1 MTTLLIPPSPRLLL
15 RGIHLSLTAALR
27 SVVEAKTIRLF
38 RHEPQLLRIRV
49 DLEHDRTRG
58 PAAAFVA
65 KGHLEV
71 RGNDLLA
78 SVATEDCYKSIDLL
92 VDRLDGMLRRRAQR
106 FRGNRHDLHA
116 IDLPVP
122 LPKTDR

>member
-1 MTTLLIPPSPRLLL
+1 MTPLFIPLTPRLLL

-27 SVVEAKTIRLF
+27 SVVENKTTRLL
-38 RHEPQLLRIRV
+38 RHEPQIIRIRV

-58 PAAAFVA
+58 PTAAFVA
-65 KGHLEV
+65 KGHLEI

-92 VDRLDGMLRRRAQR
+92 IDRLDTMLRRRAER
-106 FRGNRHDLHA
+106 SRRGRHDLHA
-116 IDLPVP
+116 VDLLAP
-122 LPKTDR
+122 LPKIGI

>member
-1 MTTLLIPPSPRLLL
+1 MTPLFLPLAPRLLL

-27 SVVEAKTIRLF
+27 SVVELKTERLL
-38 RHEPQLLRIRV
+38 RHEPRILRIRV
-49 DLEHDRTRG
+49 ELEHDRTRG

-78 SVATEDCYKSIDLL
+78 AVASEDCYKSIDLL
-92 VDRLDGMLRRRAQR
+92 VDRLDRMLQRRAER
-106 FRGNRHDLHA
+106 FRGHRHDLHA
-116 IDLPVP
+116 IDLPVR
-122 LPKTDR
+122 LPKAAG